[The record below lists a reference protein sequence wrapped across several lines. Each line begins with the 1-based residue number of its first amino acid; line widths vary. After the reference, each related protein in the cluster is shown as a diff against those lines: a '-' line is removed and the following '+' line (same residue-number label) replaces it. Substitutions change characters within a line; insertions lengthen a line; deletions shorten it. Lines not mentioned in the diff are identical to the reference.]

1 MVKCLVG
8 VAEVYS
14 NPYRF
19 VFVMN
24 ATMAPS
30 REDVSFAVVQVFL
43 MRIIARNAALWR
55 KIETAVQRLSI
66 WELRRLTC
74 SMRGKS
80 IVSRKD
86 NTAWA
91 GRPFELNY
99 QSDSCAQYAR
109 VVDERAPFFVSH
121 FYRTGLCT

>member
-1 MVKCLVG
+1 MEKDVRSIIWAQVHI
-8 VAEVYS
+8 
-14 NPYRF
+14 RF
-19 VFVMN
+19 LTSPLN
-24 ATMAPS
+24 
-30 REDVSFAVVQVFL
+30 R
-43 MRIIARNAALWR
+43 
-55 KIETAVQRLSI
+55 ETAVQRLSI